1 MVIRTRCPYEVL
13 GITRTA
19 TPSEIKSAYRQKAKQ
34 HHPDLGGS
42 EEAIKR
48 VNLAWEVLGD
58 PAKKQNYDQQQAA
71 PRQSSSD
78 TYAWSRA
85 PGPSRRSSR
94 RSASTA
100 GTSRGYESVSRTTF
114 RDICTCGCRGYPLGR
129 MSWKIELSQ
138 YGTCPAR
145 KLRKRCGFYYSDS
158 GGYVSEDGAKAQ
170 RWARRNEAR
179 RDPEAAE
186 KARKENDRA
195 RGKARRDAANAERDA
210 KKKKKE
216 EVRIRNGEDPLS
228 PAEARRRGLKH
239 YRSKPCKYGHDSLRD
254 LKGNCLRCREL
265 ERLQR
270 ASENRAKA

>member
-1 MVIRTRCPYEVL
+1 MAMRTGCNYEVL
-13 GITRTA
+13 GIIRTA
-19 TPSEIKSAYRQKAKQ
+19 TPSEIKSAHRQKAKQ

-58 PAKKQNYDQQQAA
+58 PAKKQNYDLREA
-71 PRQSSSD
+71 PHRQSPSD
-78 TYAWSRA
+78 TYAWSR
-85 PGPSRRSSR
+85 PPDPSRRSTR
-94 RSASTA
+94 GADSTA
-100 GTSRGYESVSRTTF
+100 GTSRGYESVSKTTF
-114 RDICTCGCRGYPLGR
+114 RDICTCGCRGYPFGS
-129 MSWKIELSQ
+129 MSWKIDLSQ

-158 GGYVSEDGAKAQ
+158 GGYVSEDGAKTQ

-186 KARKENDRA
+186 KARNEKDRV
-195 RGKARRDAANAERDA
+195 RSKSRRDAANAERDA
-210 KKKKKE
+210 KKKKE
-216 EVRIRNGEDPLS
+216 EETRIRNGEDPLS

-239 YRSKPCKYGHDSLRD
+239 YRSKSCKYGHDSLRD

-265 ERLQR
+265 ESLQR
-270 ASENRAKA
+270 ASENRANA